1 MLHESTLH
9 IEQFGK
15 LRDNYRIAFVY
26 GNRSEDFSL
35 DQTTARLIQELQVRG
50 HEISLIRTKLKS
62 KELFSLGNVFEQTLV
77 KESSLVSRA
86 LKMGAPAMATLTN
99 LWSIRRPDIVF
110 ICADGSLGWSAIKSA
125 RKLKIPSISDIRTHF
140 ISNNKLNHNPG
151 GKLFRGA
158 VMAYLRKFHNSTQ
171 CTLVHSLELKRQLSA
186 LGFTN
191 LEVVPTSVDTDLFNP
206 RKRSRIL
213 RKSWSAD
220 ESTKV
225 LIYFSEGKKD
235 EYLTETV
242 RFFKHNLSHLNS
254 VKLIIISANQNKLFD
269 KKINNLFILPQLDY
283 TELSECLAS
292 TDLMLSPGTFDVNRV
307 EIIEAMACGIPV
319 LFQTTNSNHLLLENN
334 VNSFLVQSD
343 KFTDFT
349 RVLIDLIQNPALL
362 KSAGLNARQS
372 ALNFEWNYLLDRIE
386 SIFKS
391 VTHNNPQQ
399 II

>member
-1 MLHESTLH
+1 MLHESSLY

-26 GNRSEDFSL
+26 GNRSEDSSL

-50 HEISLIRTKLKS
+50 HEISLIRTRIKS

-110 ICADGSLGWSAIKSA
+110 VCADGSLGWSAIKSA

-140 ISNNKLNHNPG
+140 ISNNELNRNAG

-171 CTLVHSLELKRQLSA
+171 CTLVHSQEAKRQLSG

-191 LEVVPTSVDTDLFNP
+191 IEVVPTSVDTELFNP
-206 RKRSRIL
+206 HKRSGIL

-220 ESTKV
+220 ESTQV

-235 EYLTETV
+235 QYLTETV
-242 RFFKHNLSHLNS
+242 RFFKNNLSHLNS
-254 VKLIIISANQNKLFD
+254 VKLIIISTSQNKLFD
-269 KKINNLFILPQLDY
+269 KKINNLFVLPRLDY
-283 TELSECLAS
+283 IELSECLAS
-292 TDLMLSPGTFDVNRV
+292 TDLMLSPGSSDVNRV
-307 EIIEAMACGIPV
+307 EIIEALASGIPV
-319 LFQTTNSNHLLLENN
+319 LFQTTNSNHLLLEDN
-334 VNSFLVQSD
+334 VNSFVVQSD

-349 RVLIDLIQNPALL
+349 RALMDLIQNPTLIR
-362 KSAGLNARQS
+362 SAGLNARQS
-372 ALNFEWNYLLDRIE
+372 ALNYEWNYLIDRVE
-386 SIFKS
+386 HIFAT
-391 VTHNNPQQ
+391 VTHNNSTVH
-399 II
+399 